1 MFIYVPIIK
10 LAITGFSPTQG
21 ATGDAITVFGIG
33 FTGAVSAEINEIPID
48 SFVVVSDTEFTGL
61 VGIGSTTGKVT
72 ITNGSEFAESSTD
85 FFVTTGLVNWGDI
98 GGDIEDQTDL
108 KTELDN
114 IRNDAI
120 AYALIFG

>member
-1 MFIYVPIIK
+1 MFIY
-10 LAITGFSPTQG
+10 
-21 ATGDAITVFGIG
+21 
-33 FTGAVSAEINEIPID
+33 IPD
-48 SFVVVSDTEFTGL
+48 QE
-61 VGIGSTTGKVT
+61 TTTPPSG
-72 ITNGSEFAESSTD
+72 
-85 FFVTTGLVNWGDI
+85 TTSWGDI